1 MCIYSNFT
9 RCDVPF
15 TTKSSNN
22 VILIKILQCL
32 ISLSYLLWCVLPL
45 TLIASSYSIHIFNRS
60 ICTYVEYWIFVLW
73 NIMEWTFIFIWNIT
87 LKYNS
92 HAIFNVLNH
101 KTIYICMA
109 KEIKFQKK
117 IKYIV
122 IFGYTMRN
130 YFSIQWYC
138 VCKKDT

>member
-1 MCIYSNFT
+1 
-9 RCDVPF
+9 
-15 TTKSSNN
+15 
-22 VILIKILQCL
+22 
-32 ISLSYLLWCVLPL
+32 
-45 TLIASSYSIHIFNRS
+45 
-60 ICTYVEYWIFVLW
+60 
-73 NIMEWTFIFIWNIT
+73 
-87 LKYNS
+87 
-92 HAIFNVLNH
+92 
-101 KTIYICMA
+101 MA